1 MSQAP
6 KTFEEAR
13 REFTKRREER
23 GEEPLFSEDT
33 DIDEVVEDLEERY
46 DDVITFLKSSPE
58 TLSKLGFRS
67 ISTPEQ
73 RIGTTVGP
81 LRLRLS
87 ELEGILDDLAS
98 DLQDAESQ
106 IDILR
111 NIAQSNLFIAQRMSV
126 ISSTQVEMLDA
137 VFNILGSLEPFSR
150 ITVSGTNEIQ
160 NVDTAEPV
168 VPDSDNIEI
177 PTRLLMV
184 KSSDTNTDEIAFG
197 DDETEPSSGF
207 VLAPGESIS
216 INVDLRDEALFMAS
230 ESTGQVV
237 ELLGMA

>member
-1 MSQAP
+1 
-6 KTFEEAR
+6 
-13 REFTKRREER
+13 
-23 GEEPLFSEDT
+23 
-33 DIDEVVEDLEERY
+33 
-46 DDVITFLKSSPE
+46 
-58 TLSKLGFRS
+58 
-67 ISTPEQ
+67 
-73 RIGTTVGP
+73 
-81 LRLRLS
+81 
-87 ELEGILDDLAS
+87 
-98 DLQDAESQ
+98 
-106 IDILR
+106 
-111 NIAQSNLFIAQRMSV
+111 
-126 ISSTQVEMLDA
+126 MLDA